1 MDEKQKLFRTIRL
14 ILQFGCL
21 TYVAL
26 FIALAIVF
34 MLGK

>member
-21 TYVAL
+21 TYIAL
-26 FIALAIVF
+26 FLAFAIAWF
-34 MLGK
+34 LG

>member
-14 ILQFGCL
+14 ILQCGCL
-21 TYVAL
+21 TYIAI
-26 FIALAIVF
+26 FIAAAIAF